1 LTTFSKHTDDAS
13 LWNCFRQGDENA
25 YTELAR
31 RYYRMLFNYGQ
42 KFCTDQELIEDALQD
57 LLIHL
62 WLHRSTIG
70 DTGSVK
76 FYLIKSFRHRLIKA
90 LKAAPAQIEISEE
103 VSQLCLEDSTETF
116 LIREETAAIR
126 KNCIRQ
132 LINKL
137 PSRHQEVI
145 YLRFYENLKP
155 EEIGKLLSI
164 HPQSASNIIQRALC
178 RLRELWPASTMLS
191 FAVYS
196 FSKILF

>member
-1 LTTFSKHTDDAS
+1 
-13 LWNCFRQGDENA
+13 
-25 YTELAR
+25 
-31 RYYRMLFNYGQ
+31 
-42 KFCTDQELIEDALQD
+42 LQD

-62 WLHRSTIG
+62 WLHRGTIG

-103 VSQLCLEDSTETF
+103 VAQLCMEDSAETF
-116 LIREETAAIR
+116 LIREETAAVR

-132 LINKL
+132 LIDKL

-164 HPQSASNIIQRALC
+164 HPQSASNIIQRALGK
-178 RLRELWPASTMLS
+178 LRELWPTSTMLS
-191 FAVYS
+191 LVVCAFP
-196 FSKILF
+196 KILF